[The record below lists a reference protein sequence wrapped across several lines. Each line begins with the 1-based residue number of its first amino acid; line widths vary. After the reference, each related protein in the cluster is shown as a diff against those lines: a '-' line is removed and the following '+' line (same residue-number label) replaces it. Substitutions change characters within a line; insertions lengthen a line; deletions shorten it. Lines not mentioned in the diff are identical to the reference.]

1 MLNHEPSCLWFTVIK
16 RLLCASKNLYFSIS
30 KIKVTFCVTSKPFI
44 IDSKIR
50 HKSQKFRS
58 QDLWLLRLPV
68 ELPPVCHF
76 LYRSEIFRC
85 DLSFHVTNTPAAK
98 MVDGWIIIFS
108 GEKWRLKS
116 PLRKGEGVKA
126 ERNVKYR
133 GGIIITRFGSL
144 SFCFFAINPSWKTW
158 EKSQFGC

>member
-1 MLNHEPSCLWFTVIK
+1 MLAKTFL
-16 RLLCASKNLYFSIS
+16 FSIS
-30 KIKVTFCVTSKPFI
+30 KIRVTFCVTSKPFI

-144 SFCFFAINPSWKTW
+144 LLLLLLRH
-158 EKSQFGC
+158 KSKLKNMGKVSIWMLGFLR